1 MSHTSGS
8 GGEYPTTIGRER
20 EMENMNSKVLLEE
33 RTREEGKER
42 RHETMVETRTRGEE
56 GLKEGLYEKSA
67 IAVFPPAEEKAKCEP
82 ILKEMNL
89 CNSGL
94 AGFTAPREVTE
105 GMLGAAA
112 SHSCSMTSFNVM
124 PCRYE

>member
-1 MSHTSGS
+1 MT
-8 GGEYPTTIGRER
+8 
-20 EMENMNSKVLLEE
+20 SKVLLEE
-33 RTREEGKER
+33 RTRKEDEERGY
-42 RHETMVETRTRGEE
+42 ETMAQTQTRGEKS
-56 GLKEGLYEKSA
+56 LKEELYERSA
-67 IAVFPPAEEKAKCEP
+67 IDVSPPVAEEKGKCEP
-82 ILKEMNL
+82 LLKEMNL

-112 SHSCSMTSFNVM
+112 SHRCSVTSFNVI